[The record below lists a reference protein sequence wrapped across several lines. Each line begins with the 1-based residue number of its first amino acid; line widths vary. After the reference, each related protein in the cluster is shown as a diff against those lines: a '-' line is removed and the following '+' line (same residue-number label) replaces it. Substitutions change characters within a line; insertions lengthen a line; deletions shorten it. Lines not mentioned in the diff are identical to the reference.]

1 MRFWGGMVIK
11 NLNFLIINLISF
23 FVLYVEYII
32 FINFCVLMIMLIKCF
47 MLEIKGFEICDGLV

>member
-1 MRFWGGMVIK
+1 MVIK